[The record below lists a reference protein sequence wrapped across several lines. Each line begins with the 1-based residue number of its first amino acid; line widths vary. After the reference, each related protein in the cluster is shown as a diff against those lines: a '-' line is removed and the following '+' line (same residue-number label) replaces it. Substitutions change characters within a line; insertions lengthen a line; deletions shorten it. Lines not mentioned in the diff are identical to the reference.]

1 MRRTL
6 VGAAAPAAIGAGGD
20 RQMSSVPAQMDPPAP
35 RAATLPAWR
44 RGARPYLLV
53 LPAIALTVG
62 ILYPFVLGA
71 LYAFQNYR
79 ANRPNATRWVGF
91 ENFRDIFTDPDFFR
105 SALVTAEFAIAATAV
120 ETVLGVGVAL
130 LLARST
136 LVGRALERLLIVPL
150 MIAPVIAAIIWRL
163 MMLPTV
169 GVLNYL
175 LVPFGVHPEWTGSPR
190 WALFSIILVDV
201 WTYTPFVALLVLAG
215 LRSLPRAPFEAA
227 AVEGAGFWYTF
238 RNLTLPMLWPYIL
251 VAVIFRFMDSLKIF
265 DIIQV
270 LTQGGPGDATMTL
283 QVNAFEQAIT
293 FSRYSLGTTY
303 MFLLW
308 ALVYLATRGLIVVL
322 GRAQAR
328 AGGV

>member
-1 MRRTL
+1 MGSLPASART
-6 VGAAAPAAIGAGGD
+6 GG
-20 RQMSSVPAQMDPPAP
+20 SGVV
-35 RAATLPAWR
+35 TLPAWR
-44 RGARPYLLV
+44 RGTRPYLLV
-53 LPAIALTVG
+53 LPAIALTIG
-62 ILYPFVLGA
+62 ILYPFVVGV

-79 ANRPNATRWVGF
+79 ANRPDATRWVGF
-91 ENFRDIFTDPDFFR
+91 ENFQRVLTDDEFWR
-105 SALVTAEFAIAATAV
+105 SALITGQFAVGATLV
-120 ETVLGVGVAL
+120 ETLLGVGVAL

-136 LVGRALERLLIVPL
+136 LLGRALERLLIMPL

-175 LVPFGVHPEWTGSPR
+175 LSPFGLGDQEWTGSPG

-227 AVEGAGFWYTF
+227 AVEGASFWYTF
-238 RNLTLPMLWPYIL
+238 RNLTLPMLWPYVL

-270 LTQGGPGDATMTL
+270 LTQGGPGDATMSL
-283 QVNAFEQAIT
+283 QVRSFEEAIT
-293 FSRYSLGTTY
+293 FSRYSLGQTY
-303 MFLLW
+303 MFILW

-328 AGGV
+328 AAGV

>member
-1 MRRTL
+1 
-6 VGAAAPAAIGAGGD
+6 
-20 RQMSSVPAQMDPPAP
+20 MSSVSAP
-35 RAATLPAWR
+35 IARDSRASALPAWR

-53 LPAIALTVG
+53 LPAIALTIG

-71 LYAFQNYR
+71 MYAFQNYR
-79 ANRPNATRWVGF
+79 ANRPDSTRWVGF
-91 ENFRDIFTDPDFFR
+91 DNFQDILSDPEFFQ
-105 SALVTAEFAIAATAV
+105 TAFLTAQFAIAATVV
-120 ETVLGVGVAL
+120 ETLLGIGVAL
-130 LLARST
+130 LLARSSM
-136 LVGRALERLLIVPL
+136 VSRQLERLLIVPL

-175 LVPFGVHPEWTGSPR
+175 LSPFGIRPEWTGSPR

-227 AVEGAGFWYTF
+227 AVEGASFWYTF

-270 LTQGGPGDATMTL
+270 LTQGGPGDATMAL
-283 QVNAFEQAIT
+283 QVRAFEEAIT
-293 FSRYSLGTTY
+293 FSRYSLGSTY
-303 MFLLW
+303 MLILW
-308 ALVYLATRGLIVVL
+308 VVVYIATRGLIVVL
-322 GRAQAR
+322 SRAQAR
-328 AGGV
+328 AAGV

>member
-1 MRRTL
+1 
-6 VGAAAPAAIGAGGD
+6 
-20 RQMSSVPAQMDPPAP
+20 MSSVSAP
-35 RAATLPAWR
+35 IARDSRASTLPAWR

-53 LPAIALTVG
+53 LPAIALTIG

-71 LYAFQNYR
+71 MYAFQNYR
-79 ANRPNATRWVGF
+79 ANRPDSTRWVGF
-91 ENFRDIFTDPDFFR
+91 DNFQDIFSDPEFFQ
-105 SALVTAEFAIAATAV
+105 TAFLTGQFAVAATGV
-120 ETVLGVGVAL
+120 ETLMGIGVAL
-130 LLARST
+130 LLARSSM
-136 LVGRALERLLIVPL
+136 VSRQLERLLIVPL

-175 LVPFGVHPEWTGSPR
+175 LSPFGIRPEWTGSPR

-227 AVEGAGFWYTF
+227 AVEGASFWYTF

-270 LTQGGPGDATMTL
+270 LTQGGPGDATMAL
-283 QVNAFEQAIT
+283 QVRAFEEAIT
-293 FSRYSLGTTY
+293 FSRYSLGSTY
-303 MFLLW
+303 MLILW
-308 ALVYLATRGLIVVL
+308 VVVYIATRGLIVVL
-322 GRAQAR
+322 SRAQAR
-328 AGGV
+328 AAGV

>member
-1 MRRTL
+1 MSTDSAPSS
-6 VGAAAPAAIGAGGD
+6 AATSHAE
-20 RQMSSVPAQMDPPAP
+20 
-35 RAATLPAWR
+35 TLPAWR

-53 LPAIALTVG
+53 LPAIALTIG
-62 ILYPFVLGA
+62 ILYPFLLGA
-71 LYAFQNYR
+71 SYAFQNYR
-79 ANRPNATRWVGF
+79 ANRPDSVEWVGF
-91 ENFRDIFTDPDFFR
+91 ENFQDIFTDPEFYQ
-105 SALVTAEFAIAATAV
+105 SALVTVEFAIVATAV
-120 ETVLGVGVAL
+120 ETVLGIGVAL

-136 LVGRALERLLIVPL
+136 WLSRGLERLLIVPL

-175 LVPFGVHPEWTGSPR
+175 LSPFGIQPEWTGSPG

-201 WTYTPFVALLVLAG
+201 WIYTPFVALLVLAG
-215 LRSLPRAPFEAA
+215 LRPLPRAPFEAA

-238 RNLTLPMLWPYIL
+238 RNLTLPMLWPYVL

-283 QVNAFEQAIT
+283 QVRAFEEAIT
-293 FSRYSLGTTY
+293 FSRYSLGSTY
-303 MFLLW
+303 MLILW
-308 ALVYLATRGLIVVL
+308 VVVYIATYGLIMVL
-322 GRAQAR
+322 SRAQAR
-328 AGGV
+328 AAGV

>member
-1 MRRTL
+1 
-6 VGAAAPAAIGAGGD
+6 
-20 RQMSSVPAQMDPPAP
+20 MSSVSAP
-35 RAATLPAWR
+35 IARDSRASTLPAWR

-53 LPAIALTVG
+53 LPAIALTIG

-71 LYAFQNYR
+71 MYAFQNYR
-79 ANRPNATRWVGF
+79 ANRPDSTRWVGF
-91 ENFRDIFTDPDFFR
+91 DNFQDIFSDPGFYR
-105 SALVTAEFAIAATAV
+105 TALLTAEFAIAATAV
-120 ETVLGVGVAL
+120 ETLLGIGVAL
-130 LLARST
+130 LLARSSAVSR
-136 LVGRALERLLIVPL
+136 LLERLLIVPL

-175 LVPFGVHPEWTGSPR
+175 LSPFGIRPEWTGSPR

-227 AVEGAGFWYTF
+227 AVEGASFWYTF

-270 LTQGGPGDATMTL
+270 LTQGGPGEATMAL
-283 QVNAFEQAIT
+283 QVRAFEQAIT
-293 FSRYSLGTTY
+293 FSRYSLGSTY
-303 MFLLW
+303 MLILW
-308 ALVYLATRGLIVVL
+308 IVVYIATRGLIVVL
-322 GRAQAR
+322 SRAQAR
-328 AGGV
+328 AAGV

>member
-1 MRRTL
+1 
-6 VGAAAPAAIGAGGD
+6 
-20 RQMSSVPAQMDPPAP
+20 MSSASASIDQDP
-35 RAATLPAWR
+35 RAETLPAWR

-53 LPAIALTVG
+53 LPAIALTIG
-62 ILYPFVLGA
+62 IFYPFLLGA
-71 LYAFQNYR
+71 MYAFQNYR
-79 ANRPNATRWVGF
+79 ANRPDSTRWVGL
-91 ENFRDIFTDPDFFR
+91 ENFQDILSDP
-105 SALVTAEFAIAATAV
+105 EFYQTVFLTTQFAVVATL
-120 ETVLGVGVAL
+120 LGIGVAL
-130 LLARST
+130 LLSHSST
-136 LVGRALERLLIVPL
+136 VSRLLERLLIVPL

-175 LVPFGVHPEWTGSPR
+175 LSPFGIRPEWTGSPR

-227 AVEGAGFWYTF
+227 AVEGASFWYTF

-270 LTQGGPGDATMTL
+270 LTQGGPGDATMSL
-283 QVNAFEQAIT
+283 QVRAFEQAIT
-293 FSRYSLGTTY
+293 FSRYSLGSTY
-303 MFLLW
+303 MLILW
-308 ALVYLATRGLIVVL
+308 VVVYIATRGLIVVL
-322 GRAQAR
+322 SRAQAR
-328 AGGV
+328 AAGV

>member
-1 MRRTL
+1 
-6 VGAAAPAAIGAGGD
+6 
-20 RQMSSVPAQMDPPAP
+20 MSSVSAP
-35 RAATLPAWR
+35 ITQDSGAGTLPAWR
-44 RGARPYLLV
+44 RGVRPYLLV
-53 LPAIALTVG
+53 LPAIALTIG

-71 LYAFQNYR
+71 MYAFQNYR
-79 ANRPNATRWVGF
+79 ANRPDSTRWVGF
-91 ENFRDIFTDPDFFR
+91 DNFQNIFSDPEFFQTTF
-105 SALVTAEFAIAATAV
+105 LTAQFAIAATVV
-120 ETVLGVGVAL
+120 ETLLGIGVAL
-130 LLARST
+130 LLARSSV
-136 LVGRALERLLIVPL
+136 LSRQLERLLIVPL

-175 LVPFGVHPEWTGSPR
+175 LSPFGIRPEWTGSPR

-227 AVEGAGFWYTF
+227 AVEGASFWYTF

-270 LTQGGPGDATMTL
+270 LTQGGPGDATMTV
-283 QVNAFEQAIT
+283 QVRAFEAAIT
-293 FSRYSLGTTY
+293 FSRYSLGSTY
-303 MFLLW
+303 MLILW
-308 ALVYLATRGLIVVL
+308 VLVYIATRGLIVVL
-322 GRAQAR
+322 SRAQAR
-328 AGGV
+328 AAGV

>member
-1 MRRTL
+1 MTS
-6 VGAAAPAAIGAGGD
+6 VSASIV
-20 RQMSSVPAQMDPPAP
+20 QSSH
-35 RAATLPAWR
+35 AATLPAWR

-53 LPAIALTVG
+53 LPAIALTIG

-71 LYAFQNYR
+71 MYAFQNYR
-79 ANRPNATRWVGF
+79 ANRPDSTRWVGF
-91 ENFRDIFTDPDFFR
+91 ENFQDIFSDPEFFQT
-105 SALVTAEFAIAATAV
+105 AFVTAQFAVAATVV
-120 ETVLGVGVAL
+120 ETLLGVGVAL
-130 LLARST
+130 LLARSST
-136 LVGRALERLLIVPL
+136 VSRLLERLLIVPL

-175 LVPFGVHPEWTGSPR
+175 LSPFGIRPEWTGSPR
-190 WALFSIILVDV
+190 WALFSIILVDI

-227 AVEGAGFWYTF
+227 AVEGASFWYTF

-283 QVNAFEQAIT
+283 QVRAFEEAIT
-293 FSRYSLGTTY
+293 FSRYSLGSTY
-303 MFLLW
+303 MLILW
-308 ALVYLATRGLIVVL
+308 IVVYIATRGLIVVL
-322 GRAQAR
+322 SRAQAR
-328 AGGV
+328 AAGI

>member
-1 MRRTL
+1 
-6 VGAAAPAAIGAGGD
+6 
-20 RQMSSVPAQMDPPAP
+20 MSSVSAP
-35 RAATLPAWR
+35 IARDSHAGTLPAWR

-53 LPAIALTVG
+53 LPAIALTIG

-71 LYAFQNYR
+71 MYAFQNYR
-79 ANRPNATRWVGF
+79 ANRPDSTRWVGF
-91 ENFRDIFTDPDFFR
+91 DNFQDVFSDPEFFQT
-105 SALVTAEFAIAATAV
+105 ALLTAQFAVAATGV
-120 ETVLGVGVAL
+120 ETLLGIGVAL
-130 LLARST
+130 LLARSS
-136 LVGRALERLLIVPL
+136 VVSRPLERLLIVPL

-175 LVPFGVHPEWTGSPR
+175 LSPFGIRPEWTGSPR

-227 AVEGAGFWYTF
+227 AVEGASFWYTF

-270 LTQGGPGDATMTL
+270 LTQGGPGDATMAL
-283 QVNAFEQAIT
+283 QVRAFEEAIT
-293 FSRYSLGTTY
+293 FSRYSLGSTY
-303 MFLLW
+303 MLILW
-308 ALVYLATRGLIVVL
+308 VVVYIATRGLIVVL
-322 GRAQAR
+322 SRAQAR
-328 AGGV
+328 AAGV

>member
-1 MRRTL
+1 MST
-6 VGAAAPAAIGAGGD
+6 VSAPNSAASNAE
-20 RQMSSVPAQMDPPAP
+20 
-35 RAATLPAWR
+35 TLPAWR

-53 LPAIALTVG
+53 LPAIALTIG
-62 ILYPFVLGA
+62 ILYPFLLGA
-71 LYAFQNYR
+71 SYAFQNYR
-79 ANRPNATRWVGF
+79 ANRPDSVEWVGF
-91 ENFRDIFTDPDFFR
+91 ENFQDIFTDPEFYQ
-105 SALVTAEFAIAATAV
+105 SALVTVEFAIAATAV
-120 ETVLGVGVAL
+120 ETVLGIGVAL

-136 LVGRALERLLIVPL
+136 WLSRGLERLLIVPL

-175 LVPFGVHPEWTGSPR
+175 LSPFGIQAEWTGSPG

-201 WTYTPFVALLVLAG
+201 WIYTPFVALLVLAG

-238 RNLTLPMLWPYIL
+238 RNLTLPMLWPYVL

-283 QVNAFEQAIT
+283 QVRAFEEAIT
-293 FSRYSLGTTY
+293 FSRYSLGSTY
-303 MFLLW
+303 MLILW
-308 ALVYLATRGLIVVL
+308 VVVYIATYGLIMVL
-322 GRAQAR
+322 SRAQAR
-328 AGGV
+328 AAGV

>member
-1 MRRTL
+1 VSSVSPTMEAATSRAETLPGWRRT
-6 VGAAAPAAIGAGGD
+6 
-20 RQMSSVPAQMDPPAP
+20 
-35 RAATLPAWR
+35 
-44 RGARPYLLV
+44 ARPYLLI
-53 LPAIALTVG
+53 LPAIALTIG

-71 LYAFQNYR
+71 TYAFQNYR
-79 ANRPNATRWVGF
+79 ANRPDSVRWVGLK
-91 ENFRDIFTDPDFFR
+91 NFQDIFTDPQFFQTVI
-105 SALVTAEFAIAATAV
+105 VTAEFAIAATAI
-120 ETVLGVGVAL
+120 ETLLGVGVAL
-130 LLARST
+130 LLTRSSGVAR
-136 LVGRALERLLIVPL
+136 VLERLLIVPL

-175 LVPFGVHPEWTGSPR
+175 LSPVGIRPEWTGSPG

-215 LRSLPRAPFEAA
+215 LRSLPRAPYEAA

-270 LTQGGPGDATMTL
+270 LTQGGPGDATITL
-283 QVNAFEQAIT
+283 QVRAFEEAIT
-293 FSRYSLGTTY
+293 FSRYSLGSTY
-303 MFLLW
+303 MLLLW
-308 ALVYLATRGLIVVL
+308 VVVYIATRGLIVVL

-328 AGGV
+328 AAGV

>member
-1 MRRTL
+1 
-6 VGAAAPAAIGAGGD
+6 
-20 RQMSSVPAQMDPPAP
+20 MSSVTAP
-35 RAATLPAWR
+35 IARDSRAVTLPVWR
-44 RGARPYLLV
+44 RSARPYLLV
-53 LPAIALTVG
+53 LPAIALTIG

-71 LYAFQNYR
+71 MYAFQNYR
-79 ANRPNATRWVGF
+79 ANRPDSTRWIGL
-91 ENFRDIFTDPDFFR
+91 ENFQNIFSDPEFFQT
-105 SALVTAEFAIAATAV
+105 ALLTAQFAVAATVV
-120 ETVLGVGVAL
+120 EALLGISVAL
-130 LLARST
+130 LLARSST
-136 LVGRALERLLIVPL
+136 LSRFLERLLIVPL

-175 LVPFGVHPEWTGSPR
+175 LSPFGIRPEWTGSPR

-227 AVEGAGFWYTF
+227 AVEGASFWYTF

-270 LTQGGPGDATMTL
+270 LTQGGPGDATMSL
-283 QVNAFEQAIT
+283 QVRAFEQAIT
-293 FSRYSLGTTY
+293 FSRYSLGSTY
-303 MFLLW
+303 MLILW
-308 ALVYLATRGLIVVL
+308 VVVYIATRGLIVVL
-322 GRAQAR
+322 SRAQAR
-328 AGGV
+328 AAGV

>member
-1 MRRTL
+1 
-6 VGAAAPAAIGAGGD
+6 
-20 RQMSSVPAQMDPPAP
+20 MSSVSAPIAQDS
-35 RAATLPAWR
+35 RASTLPAWR

-53 LPAIALTVG
+53 LPAIALTIG

-71 LYAFQNYR
+71 MYAFQNYR
-79 ANRPNATRWVGF
+79 ANRPDSTRWVGL
-91 ENFRDIFTDPDFFR
+91 ENFQDIFSDPEFFQ
-105 SALVTAEFAIAATAV
+105 TAFLTAQFAVAATDV
-120 ETVLGVGVAL
+120 ETLLGVGVAL
-130 LLARST
+130 LLARSSMVSR
-136 LVGRALERLLIVPL
+136 LLERLLIVPL

-175 LVPFGVHPEWTGSPR
+175 LSPFGIRPEWTGSPR

-227 AVEGAGFWYTF
+227 AVEGASFWYTF

-270 LTQGGPGDATMTL
+270 LTQGGPGDATMAL
-283 QVNAFEQAIT
+283 QVRAFEEAIT
-293 FSRYSLGTTY
+293 FSRYSLGSTY
-303 MFLLW
+303 MLILW
-308 ALVYLATRGLIVVL
+308 VVVYIATRGLIVVL
-322 GRAQAR
+322 SRAQAR
-328 AGGV
+328 AAGV

>member
-1 MRRTL
+1 MSG
-6 VGAAAPAAIGAGGD
+6 VSAPIARDSRAG
-20 RQMSSVPAQMDPPAP
+20 
-35 RAATLPAWR
+35 TLPAWR
-44 RGARPYLLV
+44 RAARPYLLV
-53 LPAIALTVG
+53 LPAIALTIG

-71 LYAFQNYR
+71 MYAFQNYR
-79 ANRPNATRWVGF
+79 ANRPDSTRWVGL
-91 ENFRDIFTDPDFFR
+91 ENFQDIFSDPEFFQ
-105 SALVTAEFAIAATAV
+105 TAFLTAQFAVAATVV
-120 ETVLGVGVAL
+120 ETLLGVGVAL
-130 LLARST
+130 LLARSSMVSR
-136 LVGRALERLLIVPL
+136 LLERLLIVPL

-175 LVPFGVHPEWTGSPR
+175 LSPFGIRPEWTGSPR

-227 AVEGAGFWYTF
+227 AVEGASFWYTF

-270 LTQGGPGDATMTL
+270 LTQGGPGDATMAL
-283 QVNAFEQAIT
+283 QVRAFEEAIT
-293 FSRYSLGTTY
+293 FSRYSLGSTY
-303 MFLLW
+303 MLILW
-308 ALVYLATRGLIVVL
+308 VVVYIATRGLIVVL
-322 GRAQAR
+322 SRAQAR
-328 AGGV
+328 AAGV

>member
-1 MRRTL
+1 
-6 VGAAAPAAIGAGGD
+6 
-20 RQMSSVPAQMDPPAP
+20 MSSVSASIARDS
-35 RAATLPAWR
+35 RAETLPSWR

-53 LPAIALTVG
+53 LPAIALTIG

-71 LYAFQNYR
+71 MYAFQNYR
-79 ANRPNATRWVGF
+79 ANRPDSTRWVGL
-91 ENFRDIFTDPDFFR
+91 ENFQDIFSDPEFFQTVF
-105 SALVTAEFAIAATAV
+105 LTAEFAVVATAI
-120 ETVLGVGVAL
+120 ETVLGIGVAL
-130 LLARST
+130 LLARSST
-136 LVGRALERLLIVPL
+136 VSRMLERLLIVPL

-175 LVPFGVHPEWTGSPR
+175 LSPIGIQPEWTGSPA

-227 AVEGAGFWYTF
+227 AVEGASFWYTF

-270 LTQGGPGDATMTL
+270 LTQGGPGDATMAL
-283 QVNAFEQAIT
+283 QVRAFEEAIT
-293 FSRYSLGTTY
+293 FSRYSLGATY
-303 MFLLW
+303 MLILW
-308 ALVYLATRGLIVVL
+308 VVVYMVTRGLIVVL
-322 GRAQAR
+322 SRAQAR
-328 AGGV
+328 AAGV

>member
-1 MRRTL
+1 
-6 VGAAAPAAIGAGGD
+6 
-20 RQMSSVPAQMDPPAP
+20 MSSVSAP
-35 RAATLPAWR
+35 IAGDSRAKTLPAWR
-44 RGARPYLLV
+44 RGVRPYLLV
-53 LPAIALTVG
+53 LPAIALTIG

-71 LYAFQNYR
+71 MYAFQNYR
-79 ANRPNATRWVGF
+79 ANRPDSTRWVGF
-91 ENFRDIFTDPDFFR
+91 ENFQDIFSDPEFFQTVF
-105 SALVTAEFAIAATAV
+105 LTAEFAVVATAI
-120 ETVLGVGVAL
+120 ETLLGIGVAL
-130 LLARST
+130 LLARSST
-136 LVGRALERLLIVPL
+136 VSRLLERLLIVPL

-175 LVPFGVHPEWTGSPR
+175 LSPIGIQPEWTGSPV

-227 AVEGAGFWYTF
+227 AVEGASFWYTF

-270 LTQGGPGDATMTL
+270 LTQGGPGDATMAL
-283 QVNAFEQAIT
+283 QVRAFEEAIT
-293 FSRYSLGTTY
+293 FSRYSLGATY
-303 MFLLW
+303 MLILW
-308 ALVYLATRGLIVVL
+308 VVVYMVTRGLIVVL
-322 GRAQAR
+322 SRAQAR
-328 AGGV
+328 AAGV

>member
-1 MRRTL
+1 
-6 VGAAAPAAIGAGGD
+6 
-20 RQMSSVPAQMDPPAP
+20 MSERETTESGVI
-35 RAATLPAWR
+35 TLPAWR

-53 LPAIALTVG
+53 LPAIALTIG
-62 ILYPFVLGA
+62 ILYPFVIGVI
-71 LYAFQNYR
+71 YAFQNYR
-79 ANRPNATRWVGF
+79 ANRPDRVEWVGF
-91 ENFRDIFTDPDFFR
+91 ENFQRILTDDKFYH
-105 SALVTAEFAIAATAV
+105 SAFITAQFAFAATAV
-120 ETVLGVGVAL
+120 ETVIGVGVAL

-136 LVGRALERLLIVPL
+136 WVSRALEKLLIMPL

-163 MMLPTV
+163 MMLPSV

-175 LVPFGVHPEWTGSPR
+175 LSPFGLGDREWTGSPG
-190 WALFSIILVDV
+190 WALFSIVLVDV

-270 LTQGGPGDATMTL
+270 LTAGGPGDATMTL
-283 QVNAFEQAIT
+283 QVKAFEEAIT
-293 FSRYSLGTTY
+293 FSRYSLGQTY
-303 MFLLW
+303 MFILW
-308 ALVYLATRGLIVVL
+308 ALVYVATYGLIVVL

-328 AGGV
+328 AAGV

>member
-1 MRRTL
+1 
-6 VGAAAPAAIGAGGD
+6 
-20 RQMSSVPAQMDPPAP
+20 MSSVSAP
-35 RAATLPAWR
+35 IARDSHAGTLPAWR

-53 LPAIALTVG
+53 LPAIALTIG

-71 LYAFQNYR
+71 MYAFQNYR
-79 ANRPNATRWVGF
+79 ANRPDSTRWVGF
-91 ENFRDIFTDPDFFR
+91 DNFQDIFSDPEFFQ
-105 SALVTAEFAIAATAV
+105 TAFLTAQFAIAATVV
-120 ETVLGVGVAL
+120 ETLLGIGVAL
-130 LLARST
+130 LLAHSSKVSR
-136 LVGRALERLLIVPL
+136 LLERLLIVPL

-175 LVPFGVHPEWTGSPR
+175 LSPFGIRPEWTGSPR

-227 AVEGAGFWYTF
+227 AVEGASFWYTF

-270 LTQGGPGDATMTL
+270 LTQGGPGDATMAL
-283 QVNAFEQAIT
+283 QVRAFEEAIT
-293 FSRYSLGTTY
+293 FSRYSLGSTY
-303 MFLLW
+303 MLILW
-308 ALVYLATRGLIVVL
+308 VVVYIATRGLIVVL
-322 GRAQAR
+322 SRAQAR
-328 AGGV
+328 AAGV